1 MKTGRTLT
9 YLLQKIINIKQVPI
23 QKLKYPTEKGG
34 LSITRLQKTLIASL
48 LTFAFLTA
56 LGSPV
61 YSAVNAGTPK
71 QEIQLTEKQKQ
82 ELAALYK
89 DVLNKKKEIISKYV
103 EYGVLSEETGK
114 KIISRMEKRYE
125 MLEQSD
131 FIPKWGKPKHCKS

>member
-1 MKTGRTLT
+1 M
-9 YLLQKIINIKQVPI
+9 
-23 QKLKYPTEKGG
+23 
-34 LSITRLQKTLIASL
+34 
-48 LTFAFLTA
+48 
-56 LGSPV
+56 
-61 YSAVNAGTPK
+61 
-71 QEIQLTEKQKQ
+71 TEKQKQ